1 VSQIPHPRVVAE
13 IEMGCGCA
21 ARWMLAIQPEDLMNP
36 LIVADALRVALED
49 GDLRDEIGNCEAGHE
64 RRGQEDLTIRAR
76 IER

>member
-1 VSQIPHPRVVAE
+1 VSEIPHPRVVAE
-13 IEMGCGCA
+13 I

-49 GDLRDEIGNCEAGHE
+49 GDLRDEIGNCETGHHG
-64 RRGQEDLTIRAR
+64 RGQEDLTIRAK